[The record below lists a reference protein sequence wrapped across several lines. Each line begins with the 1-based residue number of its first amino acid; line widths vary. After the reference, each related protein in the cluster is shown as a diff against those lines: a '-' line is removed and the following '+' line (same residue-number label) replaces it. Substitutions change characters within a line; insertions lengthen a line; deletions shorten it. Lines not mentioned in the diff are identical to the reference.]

1 MSRPVSP
8 PVLAVARSLEVV
20 RRGAARI
27 TAAARGRYDAA
38 PRWAH
43 RLLRGVAGLLLAAA
57 AAGAAV
63 GLSLLT
69 RRVGGAVVPV
79 RVWGTAGLVQLAAGG
94 VLALVLVTLDGEH
107 RGDGRLDR
115 HGAPPARGLRLVVG
129 VVTVLAVIGAVLL
142 AAGVAHAAGPAAP
155 PPAPVPAVT
164 DLNQVI
170 TNMRNWLIGILAGAA
185 TLFASVG
192 GLRYMGANGDPA
204 EVERAK
210 GSFKAAGIG
219 YALAIL
225 APVLLTA
232 LRSVVGG

>member
-1 MSRPVSP
+1 MSRPVSSA
-8 PVLAVARSLEVV
+8 VLAVARSLDVV

-27 TAAARGRYDAA
+27 AVAVRGRYDAA
-38 PRWAH
+38 PGWVR

-69 RRVGGAVVPV
+69 RRLGGPVVAV

-94 VLALVLVTLDGEH
+94 VLALALVTLDGDH

-115 HGAPPARGLRLVVG
+115 RGAPPARGLRLMVG

-155 PPAPVPAVT
+155 PAAPVPAVT

-170 TNMRNWLIGILAGAA
+170 TNMRNWLMGILAGAA
-185 TLFASVG
+185 TLFGSVG

>member
-1 MSRPVSP
+1 M
-8 PVLAVARSLEVV
+8 
-20 RRGAARI
+20 
-27 TAAARGRYDAA
+27 
-38 PRWAH
+38 
-43 RLLRGVAGLLLAAA
+43 
-57 AAGAAV
+57 
-63 GLSLLT
+63 
-69 RRVGGAVVPV
+69 
-79 RVWGTAGLVQLAAGG
+79 
-94 VLALVLVTLDGEH
+94 
-107 RGDGRLDR
+107 
-115 HGAPPARGLRLVVG
+115 RLVVG
-129 VVTVLAVIGAVLL
+129 VVTVLAVAGAVLL
-142 AAGVAHAAGPAAP
+142 AAGVAHAAPPAP
-155 PPAPVPAVT
+155 PVPPVPAVT

-219 YALAIL
+219 YALAVL